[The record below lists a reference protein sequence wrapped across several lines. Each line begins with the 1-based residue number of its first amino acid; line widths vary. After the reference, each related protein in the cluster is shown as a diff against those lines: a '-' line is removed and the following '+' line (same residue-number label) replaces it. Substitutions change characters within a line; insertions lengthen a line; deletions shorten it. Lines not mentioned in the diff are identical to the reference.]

1 MKKKKS
7 RASYSANGASESASK
22 KLATFCDD
30 PVAEVRRYHIANTT
44 DAAEEA
50 SAAVES
56 PTKKSKVVGE
66 ESEQQ
71 RKQAKKATIKAK
83 KDAEK
88 AEKEA

>member
-1 MKKKKS
+1 M
-7 RASYSANGASESASK
+7 
-22 KLATFCDD
+22 
-30 PVAEVRRYHIANTT
+30 
-44 DAAEEA
+44 
-50 SAAVES
+50 ES
-56 PTKKSKVVGE
+56 PTKTRKVVID